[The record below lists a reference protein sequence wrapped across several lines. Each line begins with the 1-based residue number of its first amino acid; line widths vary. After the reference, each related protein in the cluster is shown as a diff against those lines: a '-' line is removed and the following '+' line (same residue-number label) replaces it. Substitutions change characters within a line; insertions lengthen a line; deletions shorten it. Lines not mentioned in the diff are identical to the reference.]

1 VCHLRIEKD
10 SANNELQL
18 LQSQVAKL
26 LQEKENVTECHLKS
40 KKTVEDLSSS
50 VLQLK
55 SEIIDKEKCYEAR
68 LKELEIKMQE
78 KDSVT
83 AASLILLHKEKE
95 VKF

>member
-1 VCHLRIEKD
+1 MEKD
-10 SANNELQL
+10 SANNELQFL
-18 LQSQVAKL
+18 RSQVAKL
-26 LQEKENVTECHLKS
+26 VQEKENVKECHLKS
-40 KKTVEDLSSS
+40 QKTVEDLTSA

-68 LKELEIKMQE
+68 LEELEIKMQE